1 MLRHRYDLQHDQTAN
16 QDTSIKTRNPPVV
29 TEKGQHKNIRLKTA

>member
-29 TEKGQHKNIRLKTA
+29 TEKGQHKNISLKTA